1 MNIEEHSGAGTPA
14 ESPGG
19 PAPVSQWTPGPPTR
33 RGFHV
38 RPITW
43 GRIGLGAVASFVVM
57 AVLYGLNMAIM
68 LVGLLVIC
76 TVGFGLIPIVLVSWM
91 VGWVLLAIWDA
102 VRRQTGRGGSTV
114 APGPS
119 GG

>member
-1 MNIEEHSGAGTPA
+1 MDTEETSGASTET

-19 PAPVSQWTPGPPTR
+19 PAPISPSSPAPS

-43 GRIGLGAVASFVVM
+43 GRIGLGAVASFIVM
-57 AVLYGLNMAIM
+57 ALLYGLNNAMM
-68 LVGLLVIC
+68 LIGLLVIC
-76 TVGFGLIPIVLVSWM
+76 TVGFGLIPIFLVSWM
-91 VGWVLLAIWDA
+91 VGWILLTLWDA
-102 VRRQTGRGGSTV
+102 IRRQTGRGGSTV